1 MLKFQ
6 TQQLIYAQDK
16 MSIQSALDS
25 FGKGIVQQS
34 RSNLTK
40 KGKKDR
46 GNLYESISY
55 KLNVSKNSF
64 ELSFSM
70 TDYGQF
76 VDKGVKGVSS
86 STKAPKS
93 PFKFGTGSGFKGGL
107 TKGIDG
113 WVQRKRIQ
121 FRQKEGKGV
130 AGQFLSYKETA
141 FLIRRAIWNKG
152 IETTNFFTT
161 PFENEFNKLP
171 EQLVE
176 AYNLELDTFL
186 KYTLK

>member
-1 MLKFQ
+1 
-6 TQQLIYAQDK
+6 
-16 MSIQSALDS
+16 MSVQSVLDS

-40 KGKKDR
+40 KGKKNTGD
-46 GNLYESISY
+46 LYQSISY
-55 KLNVSKNSF
+55 ELNVSKNSF
-64 ELSFSM
+64 QLSFSM

-86 STKAPKS
+86 SSKAPIS
-93 PFKFGTGSGFKGGL
+93 PFSFGTGSGFKNGL
-107 TKGIDG
+107 TKGIDA

-130 AGQFLSYKETA
+130 KGQLLSYKETA

-161 PFENEFNKLP
+161 PFENEFKKLP
-171 EQLVE
+171 EQVVE